1 MLLPGRKWT
10 FDFIIGGNC
19 RETANDVPTSSLRF
33 LGGSQLAP
41 AAIRSQNLKQQLGK
55 HVVISLPKKQ
65 EDEPFCLLPLC
76 LILGRQLQ
84 EAFVLHI

>member
-10 FDFIIGGNC
+10 FDFIIGGSY
-19 RETANDVPTSSLRF
+19 RETAKDVPTSSLRF

-41 AAIRSQNLKQQLGK
+41 QAADGED
-55 HVVISLPKKQ
+55 VVISLPKTQ

-76 LILGRQLQ
+76 LVLGRQLQ